1 MKNNI
6 INLEID
12 LGNYNI
18 KTSTGVIF
26 RSTFEHGKPLNPIGE
41 NVITYDGKSYTMEKG
56 TFDNRYNKAKKNFLP
71 NLFYAIIKSSNP
83 TDEEFNLMLTYP
95 LENEKVADEFKSIL
109 TDKEFKVE
117 YQRGQKI
124 VNRNIKIHDVKCIGE
139 SLSSYYTL
147 NPSERGE
154 DLFIVNIGG
163 RTSDVSVFQ
172 NRRMVD
178 KFTIPSGTLDLF
190 EDILSRWN
198 NEHGDNKKV
207 EDAERLINK
216 GYITDCEVEYKQF
229 LDDLMNKIEKKLDRK
244 TYINYYTGGGSEL
257 LKDLI
262 EGYLSPNGIVMDNP
276 LFSDANGSR
285 EIAAVIRK

>member
-1 MKNNI
+1 M
-6 INLEID
+6 
-12 LGNYNI
+12 
-18 KTSTGVIF
+18 
-26 RSTFEHGKPLNPIGE
+26 
-41 NVITYDGKSYTMEKG
+41 
-56 TFDNRYNKAKKNFLP
+56 
-71 NLFYAIIKSSNP
+71 
-83 TDEEFNLMLTYP
+83 
-95 LENEKVADEFKSIL
+95 
-109 TDKEFKVE
+109 
-117 YQRGQKI
+117 
-124 VNRNIKIHDVKCIGE
+124 
-139 SLSSYYTL
+139 
-147 NPSERGE
+147 
-154 DLFIVNIGG
+154 NIGG

-190 EDILSRWN
+190 EDIISRWN

-216 GYITDCEVEYKQF
+216 GHITGCEVEYKQF
-229 LDDLMNKIEKKLDRK
+229 LDDLMNKIEKKLDRE

-257 LKDLI
+257 LRDLI